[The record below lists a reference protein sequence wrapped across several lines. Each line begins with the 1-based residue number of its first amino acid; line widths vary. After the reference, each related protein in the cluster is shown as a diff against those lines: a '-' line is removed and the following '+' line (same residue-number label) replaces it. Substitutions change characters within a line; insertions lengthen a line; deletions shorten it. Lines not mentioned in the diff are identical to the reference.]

1 MSYDENRISDQ
12 IDGGLKAQEELREAI
27 DVLQEELIC
36 RPFGDLELLR
46 AIVVALPYLK
56 NIAQ

>member
-1 MSYDENRISDQ
+1 MSHDENRISDQ

-46 AIVVALPYLK
+46 AIAVVLPYVK